1 MMMPHEQYQQTV
13 TGAEDAEVKKQVKK
27 ETHAFQVPDN
37 ACLVSSMPQRH
48 QPSSRCSLLADTD
61 LEAEVELSKEHQDG
75 VRAEQ
80 EAAARREAELQTRE
94 AAQAAEAQR
103 DAEAA
108 EAALQERAAAQQ
120 VSLHAIPHYWGV
132 AWHLLSSPCQIERCG
147 WSSAIQSLCCTCPYD
162 HHEMCIP
169 LTWQGGKLCCCH

>member
-27 ETHAFQVPDN
+27 ETHALCQTMPAWCP
-37 ACLVSSMPQRH
+37 ACLKRH

-80 EAAARREAELQTRE
+80 EAAARREAELQARE
-94 AAQAAEAQR
+94 AAQAAQAQR
-103 DAEAA
+103 DGEAA
-108 EAALQERAAAQQ
+108 QAALQERAAAQQ
-120 VSLHAIPHYWGV
+120 VSLHAIP
-132 AWHLLSSPCQIERCG
+132 L
-147 WSSAIQSLCCTCPYD
+147 D
-162 HHEMCIP
+162 
-169 LTWQGGKLCCCH
+169 